1 MSDRHVLPPYSL
13 RMTAEL
19 REMLESAAK
28 KKKRSLNAEIITRLE
43 CTELLDREMR
53 NRTDGDYDYSDVLS
67 WIASLESEN
76 REHLEELEEYRRN
89 PTVLEGADIV
99 QAIMAK
105 ISSRQMGLLDALVF
119 EQRFMRLRRP
129 GSTHEAIDQL
139 LTCIATLNRIQSVVL
154 AVRDG
159 DANHSALSV
168 VIKTDQLTLVS
179 DETLLTVERPPR
191 ESEVRDFI
199 QSLDSLGLL
208 DGPTRFQTLRV
219 TPSNHLSAEAASKAL
234 ESGELKPLG
243 LETLQ
248 EFLALFHPKPV
259 RYEKHELLQFLANE
273 QVSRN

>member
-43 CTELLDREMR
+43 YTELLDREMR
-53 NRTDGDYDYSDVLS
+53 NRTEGDYDYSDVLS

-154 AVRDG
+154 AVRNG

-208 DGPTRFQTLRV
+208 DGPTRFQTQRV
-219 TPSNHLSAEAASKAL
+219 PPSNNLSAEEASKAL

-248 EFLALFHPKPV
+248 EFLALFHPRPV
-259 RYEKHELLQFLANE
+259 RYEKHELLEFLADE
-273 QVSRN
+273 QLSRN

>member
-1 MSDRHVLPPYSL
+1 
-13 RMTAEL
+13 
-19 REMLESAAK
+19 MLESAAK

-43 CTELLDREMR
+43 YTELLDREMR
-53 NRTDGDYDYSDVLS
+53 NRTEGDYDYSDVLS

-154 AVRDG
+154 AVRNG

-208 DGPTRFQTLRV
+208 DGPTRFQTQRV
-219 TPSNHLSAEAASKAL
+219 PPSNNLSAEEASKAL

-248 EFLALFHPKPV
+248 EFLALFHPRPV
-259 RYEKHELLQFLANE
+259 RYEKHELLEFLADE
-273 QVSRN
+273 QLSRN